1 MRPRNARHSERSFE
15 PIDQKAQYEIDRW
28 HCIMNQQHAKAGSPE
43 PTVNRPD
50 TLMLDR
56 DRFATLRGASQIRVT
71 HGSLWLTVDG
81 EPDDVFIECGQGVA
95 LPAGV
100 RVLVQAVH
108 APARA
113 VVLRPAGWRERLRAA
128 WQSLVHRPAG
138 AHS

>member
-1 MRPRNARHSERSFE
+1 
-15 PIDQKAQYEIDRW
+15 
-28 HCIMNQQHAKAGSPE
+28 MNLKHAKAETLE
-43 PTVNRPD
+43 PLMDRPD
-50 TLMLDR
+50 TLTLER

-81 EPDDVFIECGQGVA
+81 EPDDVFLEPGQGVA
-95 LPAGV
+95 LPAGA

-128 WQSLVHRPAG
+128 WQTRLHAAVG